1 MSLKLLT
8 KPVPP
13 KVFGTL
19 LTNIVKKG
27 LCCGCGNCVAACPVM
42 ALTMKEELPAIT
54 GICVTCEI
62 CYYQCP
68 KVDFPYERYEEILFG
83 RRRRND
89 EPIGVVRE
97 VYTARATS
105 EEFRSRGTD
114 GGVVTAL
121 LSYLLKSGTVDGAV
135 VCGVDPKD
143 YWKATPILAVSDKD
157 LIEAAGTKYTSAPM
171 MLGLAEAVR
180 DYGKESLA
188 FVGTGCRI
196 EALRKSQ
203 FEEKNYYWW
212 GKRVKVAIGL
222 FCFESFHDK
231 ILREYLPAKGINLS
245 EVSKFH
251 ITKGRFFVY
260 SGNKILLKAP
270 LKEVAQY
277 AFSSCSTCAN
287 VTNEYADI
295 SVGGAGSPDGW
306 NTVILRSE
314 TGEKLFKAA
323 VEAGFIEASA
333 ISNEGLEAVIKLAGL
348 KKKKEH

>member
-1 MSLKLLT
+1 VSLKPLT
-8 KPVPP
+8 KPIPP

-42 ALTMKEELPAIT
+42 ALTMREETPTMT

-68 KVDFPYERYEEILFG
+68 KVDFPYEKYEEILFG
-83 RRRRND
+83 RKRKFD
-89 EPIGVVRE
+89 ELIGVVRG
-97 VYTARATS
+97 VYTARAIN

-114 GGVVTAL
+114 GGFVTAL
-121 LSYLLKSGTVDGAV
+121 LSYLLKSGVIDGAV
-135 VCGVDPKD
+135 VCGVDSKE
-143 YWKATPILAVSDKD
+143 YWKAIPILAVSDKD

-203 FEEKNYYWW
+203 FEVKNYYWW

-222 FCFESFHDK
+222 FCFESFHDR
-231 ILREYLPAKGINLS
+231 ILREYLPSKGVDLS
-245 EVSKFH
+245 KVSKFH
-251 ITKGRFFVY
+251 ITKGRFLVY
-260 SGNKILLKAP
+260 SEGKVLLRLP

-277 AFSSCSTCAN
+277 ALSSCSTCTN

-314 TGEKLFKAA
+314 VGEKLFKAA
-323 VEAGFIEASA
+323 VEAGFIEATT
-333 ISNEGLEAVIKLAGL
+333 ISNEGMEAVIKLAGL